1 MVTKSRQLAVCKIQ
15 KFGNIKVT
23 AAARCAET
31 ACRAGGAVT
40 CWGAVLCRSPAFF
53 VLRDILSQ
61 RRESIVET
69 QKEARKGKGSK
80 DMEKQALQRADARG
94 ILNAGFHIDPVE
106 KGFNGLAQRTDS
118 RGYCVT

>member
-40 CWGAVLCRSPAFF
+40 CWGAVLCRSPAFRTSGHF
-53 VLRDILSQ
+53 VPKVGGWTTTKECAIL
-61 RRESIVET
+61 ENIH
-69 QKEARKGKGSK
+69 SK
-80 DMEKQALQRADARG
+80 
-94 ILNAGFHIDPVE
+94 N
-106 KGFNGLAQRTDS
+106 
-118 RGYCVT
+118 

>member
-61 RRESIVET
+61 RWGDGQQQKNVLYLKTSIP
-69 QKEARKGKGSK
+69 KIKAKG
-80 DMEKQALQRADARG
+80 
-94 ILNAGFHIDPVE
+94 
-106 KGFNGLAQRTDS
+106 
-118 RGYCVT
+118 